1 MVNELAFAIV
11 IIAFAFAG
19 IYIVFWTRKQER
31 KQTNKQ

>member
-1 MVNELAFAIV
+1 MANELAFAIV

-31 KQTNKQ
+31 KQTYKR